1 MKIITPHVR
10 HTLLHN
16 FLGGLAWAVGLTL
29 GVSVL
34 AYLLTVVA
42 TALGGVPLVGNF
54 FAQIITT
61 TLDALKRKQ

>member
-29 GVSVL
+29 GVSIL
-34 AYLLTVVA
+34 AYLLTIIA
-42 TALGGVPLVGNF
+42 TALGGVPLIGDFIAKVV
-54 FAQIITT
+54 TD
-61 TLDALKRKQ
+61 TLNTLKQK